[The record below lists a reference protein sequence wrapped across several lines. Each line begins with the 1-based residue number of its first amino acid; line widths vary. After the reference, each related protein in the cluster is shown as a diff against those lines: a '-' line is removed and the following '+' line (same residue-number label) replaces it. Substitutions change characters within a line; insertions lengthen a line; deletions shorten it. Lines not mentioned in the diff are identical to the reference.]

1 MSAPAVITVPDV
13 GADESADHRPSTVRR
28 WAWRIVPPVIAYLLN
43 NLLYGIAAVTVFERY
58 FTVGSR
64 VRADSGLYS
73 AIAHH
78 GYELFRC
85 REDPTLAPMFTAEA
99 WCGTTGWFPAYPWL
113 IRIVSFSTGHVLREY
128 ESGLLISELACLASM
143 FMAWRL
149 VRRAGGLGEPQT
161 AGPWRLVA
169 RRHARPFAVLALMI
183 GLPSGVYLHAVFPMS
198 FAAALAAGVALLT
211 WHRRWVLAG
220 LAGAVIAMTYPIGVV
235 IAAIGFGAVLT
246 GWRRGE
252 LAARR
257 ALGAL
262 ALTVGGPVLGLLS
275 VFGVHHLAVG
285 RWNGYLL
292 IQEHYGNGINDPFT
306 SFFRLISEPAPIP
319 IAEPRRDM
327 IGELNL
333 MTDAELLLTLL
344 LVMTLVVACL
354 LAARR
359 GSLHSVDVG
368 LTLYAAAVFLAPLV
382 AGASVSQYRSHVLL
396 VPALVVLR
404 HIRARYLAPAALV
417 SVVVAYVMGQL
428 FFLWLLF

>member
-13 GADESADHRPSTVRR
+13 GASESADHRPSLARR

-43 NLLYGIAAVTVFERY
+43 SLLYGIAAASVFERY
-58 FTVGSR
+58 LTVGSR

-85 REDPTLAPMFTAEA
+85 REDPTLAPLFNAEA
-99 WCGTTGWFPAYPWL
+99 WCGTTGWFPMYPWL
-113 IRIVSFSTGHVLREY
+113 IRAVSFSTGHTLREY
-128 ESGLLISELACLASM
+128 ESGLLISELACLATM

-149 VRRAGGLGEPQT
+149 ARRAGGLGPAEAT
-161 AGPWRLVA
+161 GSWRQVL

-198 FAAALAAGVALLT
+198 FAAGLAAAVALLM
-211 WHRRWVLAG
+211 WHRRWALAG
-220 LAGAVIAMTYPIGVV
+220 LVGAMIAMTYPIGVV
-235 IAAIGFGAVLT
+235 IAAIGAGAVLVC
-246 GWRRGE
+246 WRRRE
-252 LAARR
+252 LTNAR

-262 ALTVGGPVLGLLS
+262 ALTVGGPLLGLLS

-306 SFFRLISEPAPIP
+306 SFYRLISEPAPIP
-319 IAEPRRDM
+319 IAEPRQDM
-327 IGELNL
+327 IGTLNL
-333 MTDAELLLTLL
+333 MTDVELLLTLL
-344 LVMTLVVACL
+344 LVVTLAVACR
-354 LAARR
+354 LAAQR
-359 GSLHSVDVG
+359 GVLHPVDVG

-396 VPALVVLR
+396 APALVVLR
-404 HIRARYLAPAALV
+404 HVRSRYLAPAALV
-417 SVVVAYVMGQL
+417 SVVVAFVMGQL
-428 FFLWLLF
+428 FYIWLLF